1 MAAMKRHTTYPTT
14 HPHWID
20 EDEAPAGERSRF
32 GITFTTAFAIVLALH
47 VAGLGGIYAYSQVK
61 SPKPVAAKTEGKPG
75 PASDALARNA
85 WPEPEAQPKVV
96 ATPPPADKK
105 LAVAKPAP
113 EAPTVVAAKEKAAS
127 VPSKPVV
134 AAPKRRQETPV
145 IAKAAGT
152 PAVPNAEAE
161 TLKKAFLAAKGNIQ
175 SDQQRAI
182 PAAAQAVAVPE
193 VSAPAAASQKERIV
207 SAPVEVAPVATAPRP
222 TRYTLAPGD
231 NLYMVSRRLQVS
243 YNALME
249 ANNLSDPRQ
258 LRVGQTLVVPRG

>member
-1 MAAMKRHTTYPTT
+1 MKRHTTYPTA

-20 EDEAPAGERSRF
+20 EDETPDGRKSRF

-61 SPKPVAAKTEGKPG
+61 SPKPVASKSELKPG

-96 ATPPPADKK
+96 ATPPPAEKK
-105 LAVAKPAP
+105 LAAAKPAP
-113 EAPTVVAAKEKAAS
+113 KAPTVVAANEKAAS
-127 VPSKPVV
+127 VASKPVV
-134 AAPKRRQETPV
+134 AAAKPRQEAPV
-145 IAKAAGT
+145 VAKAAAT
-152 PAVPNAEAE
+152 PAVPNVEAE
-161 TLKKAFLAAKGNIQ
+161 TLKKAFLASKG
-175 SDQQRAI
+175 STPPEPQRAI
-182 PAAAQAVAVPE
+182 PAAPQAVAAPE
-193 VSAPAAASQKERIV
+193 VSAPVAASQKERIV
-207 SAPVEVAPVATAPRP
+207 SAPVEVAPVPTAPRP